1 MNDKLYLKGVEYT
14 LQEWT
19 KCNVISKVKFIS
31 KENIKSKK
39 ILIIRSPKKYP
50 NLF

>member
-1 MNDKLYLKGVEYT
+1 MNDKLHLKGVEYT
-14 LQEWT
+14 LQEWS
-19 KCNVISKVKFIS
+19 KCNVISKVKFTS
-31 KENIKSKK
+31 RDDIKSKK